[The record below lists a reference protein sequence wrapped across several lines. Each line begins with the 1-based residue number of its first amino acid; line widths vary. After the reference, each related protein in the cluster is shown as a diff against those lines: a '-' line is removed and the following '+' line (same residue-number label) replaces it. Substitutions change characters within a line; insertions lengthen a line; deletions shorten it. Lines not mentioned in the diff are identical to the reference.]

1 MAVCSYMIHMGP
13 LVPVSFNAF
22 NASSKGFLLVLFFK
36 HNQIFKCD
44 KRDIYLT
51 LEKWLWKIIFS
62 SAQNELETKLHNL
75 SQSNEEALSKANNQI
90 SSLTQRQSKLERT
103 LSVLTS
109 IYNSTVKNWTELLSQ
124 KGDVDVDLAKI
135 KNEFKDLSKKVD
147 RYEKLF
153 EILKMDWLGDQEFQ
167 PIGTF
172 GSFLSVSLKNL
183 IK

>member
-1 MAVCSYMIHMGP
+1 M
-13 LVPVSFNAF
+13 
-22 NASSKGFLLVLFFK
+22 
-36 HNQIFKCD
+36 
-44 KRDIYLT
+44 
-51 LEKWLWKIIFS
+51 
-62 SAQNELETKLHNL
+62 ETKLHNL

>member
-1 MAVCSYMIHMGP
+1 MK
-13 LVPVSFNAF
+13 N
-22 NASSKGFLLVLFFK
+22 GFLK
-36 HNQIFKCD
+36 IK
-44 KRDIYLT
+44 
-51 LEKWLWKIIFS
+51 KIIFS

-172 GSFLSVSLKNL
+172 GSFLLVSLKKF